1 MNHVHKNQILEYAGP
16 GAGAST
22 WAAAALG
29 GVALNQGNGGEVV
42 PLGAGAGGAGR
53 RGPAAALGGG
63 AASSGAAALGGG
75 AASAAALG
83 GVELGRWPSLVRR
96 TAGVDPALGAHE
108 EAERSIDIEEDFSS
122 FHLTV
127 GPGAKQSTKFE
138 KKYKWD

>member
-96 TAGVDPALGAHE
+96 TARVDAALGAHE
-108 EAERSIDIEEDFSS
+108 EAERSIDIEEYFSS

-127 GPGAKQSTKFE
+127 GPGVKQSTKFE
-138 KKYKWD
+138 NKYKWD